1 MAYLDTHAA
10 YPCGQALRKNPRPLC
25 DAVETAV
32 AGIFVVPLSQLRKRS
47 RGAASVAFARQS
59 AMYLAHVVFSLS
71 YAEVGRA
78 FHRDRT
84 TAAHACRLI
93 EERRDDPV
101 FDAVLGA
108 LEDACLSLRYRRTE
122 EAGS

>member
-1 MAYLDTHAA
+1 MAYLDIHAD
-10 YPCGQALRKNPRPLC
+10 YPCGHPLRKNPRPLC

>member
-1 MAYLDTHAA
+1 MAYLNIHAD

-78 FHRDRT
+78 FRRDRT
-84 TAAHACRLI
+84 TAAYACRLI

-101 FDAVLGA
+101 FDALLSA
-108 LEDACLSLRYRRTE
+108 LEDACLSLRHRRAA
-122 EAGS
+122 EAGP